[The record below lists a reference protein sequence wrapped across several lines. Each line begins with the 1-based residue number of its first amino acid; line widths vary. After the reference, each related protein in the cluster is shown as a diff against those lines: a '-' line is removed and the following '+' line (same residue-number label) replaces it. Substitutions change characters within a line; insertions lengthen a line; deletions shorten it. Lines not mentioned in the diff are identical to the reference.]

1 MGVAPSMRGTGSSA
15 FPTQLSGAYWL
26 ESLVSEHATGCR
38 CSGTRDP
45 QPELRDRR
53 VPEARTI
60 MLCIAGATVV
70 IAVCASV
77 L

>member
-1 MGVAPSMRGTGSSA
+1 MRSTGPST

-26 ESLVSEHATGCR
+26 ESPVMEHATGCR
-38 CSGTRDP
+38 CPGTHEP
-45 QPELRDRR
+45 QPELRSRR

-60 MLCIAGATVV
+60 MLCIAGATVI

>member
-1 MGVAPSMRGTGSSA
+1 MRSAGSST
-15 FPTQLSGAYWL
+15 FPTQLSGACWL
-26 ESLVSEHATGCR
+26 ESPVMEHATGCR
-38 CSGTRDP
+38 CSGTREP

-53 VPEARTI
+53 VPDARTI

>member
-1 MGVAPSMRGTGSSA
+1 MRGPGSSA

-26 ESLVSEHATGCR
+26 ASPVMEHATGCR

-53 VPEARTI
+53 VPEARTV
-60 MLCIAGATVV
+60 MLRIAGATAV